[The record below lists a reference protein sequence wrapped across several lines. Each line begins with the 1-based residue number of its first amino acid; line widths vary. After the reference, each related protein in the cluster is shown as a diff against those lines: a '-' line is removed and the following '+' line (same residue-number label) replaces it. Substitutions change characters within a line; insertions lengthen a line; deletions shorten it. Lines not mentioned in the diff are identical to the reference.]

1 LAKVVR
7 FLFENIKELFVGKVK
22 SYPKSTQALE
32 SGIIFT
38 DIELNQD
45 TVLKLEDN
53 GPSYMVADVQFGKNI
68 FGIYSVTF
76 DNTPYGDKSSD
87 RSQLASESEDN
98 NLAIANSS
106 TVEINTDDSFMSVVQ
121 SIMCHT
127 SSSYG
132 FQICGH
138 TEPLKTG

>member
-1 LAKVVR
+1 MSKR
-7 FLFENIKELFVGKVK
+7 ENVK
-22 SYPKSTQALE
+22 
-32 SGIIFT
+32 IISKMPRLV
-38 DIELNQD
+38 IL
-45 TVLKLEDN
+45 
-53 GPSYMVADVQFGKNI
+53 PVA
-68 FGIYSVTF
+68 YSVTF

-87 RSQLASESEDN
+87 RSQLASELEDN

-121 SIMCHT
+121 SVMCHT